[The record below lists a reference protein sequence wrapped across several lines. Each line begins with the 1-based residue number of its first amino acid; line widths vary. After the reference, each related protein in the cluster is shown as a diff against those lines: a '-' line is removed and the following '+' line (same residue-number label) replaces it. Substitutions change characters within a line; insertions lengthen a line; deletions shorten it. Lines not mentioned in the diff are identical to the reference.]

1 MSDHEKYEPSLAA
14 WVLGAV
20 DSEEAADIAA
30 HVDGC
35 AECRETARRLGWV
48 ASMLPLEVEERE
60 PTARLRSRILNLTSS
75 PPRPS
80 PGRMDSRPPDEGNR
94 RRRLKLSIF
103 DRVPT
108 VAAAAV
114 VLLALT
120 LGVVVGEVAARST
133 AVPPQTEVS
142 RFTLSGHGSMA
153 GAQATV
159 VDLKHDG
166 IALVDFSG
174 LPPLEPGNVYELWL
188 IRSDQQPHPAGVFV
202 PDSNGTKMVVVA
214 TPLAGYMTMAV
225 TTEQGPNGVQAPTQQ
240 PQLYGS
246 VA

>member
-14 WVLGAV
+14 WVLGAL
-20 DSEEAADIAA
+20 DAEEAAAIAA

-35 AECRETARRLGWV
+35 SECRETARRLGRV
-48 ASMLPLEVEERE
+48 ASTLPLEVEEPE
-60 PTARLRSRILNLTSS
+60 PPASLRSRILALTAS

-80 PGRMDSRPPDEGNR
+80 LGREDFRPARGPSPAR
-94 RRRLKLSIF
+94 RRGLSMF
-103 DRVPT
+103 DRVPAL
-108 VAAAAV
+108 AAAAA

-120 LGVVVGEVAARST
+120 VGAVVGEVAGRVASPPSQ
-133 AVPPQTEVS
+133 AVVT

-166 IALVDFSG
+166 VALVDFTG
-174 LPPLEPGNVYELWL
+174 LPPLQPGNVYELWL
-188 IRSDQQPHPAGVFV
+188 IRPDKQPQPAGVFV
-202 PDSNGTKMVVVA
+202 PDSNGTKVVVVA
-214 TPLAGYMTMAV
+214 TPLAGYITMAV
-225 TTEQGPNGVQAPTQQ
+225 TTELGPNGVQAPTQQ
-240 PQLYGS
+240 PQLYGT